1 MGWGM
6 SGHWIS
12 GAGVE
17 MTNRLW
23 RALGP
28 KDMGPQWSHPGMSW
42 ERFDNV
48 AQVLDS
54 A

>member
-1 MGWGM
+1 MDGVGDVWPLDQWGWGGNDKQALEGLGAK
-6 SGHWIS
+6 GH
-12 GAGVE
+12 G
-17 MTNRLW
+17 
-23 RALGP
+23 
-28 KDMGPQWSHPGMSW
+28 SHPGMSW